1 MVLKVIAGAA
11 GVVIIIVGVLII
23 LGTLFGGIP
32 IALAF
37 CQGLDALETA
47 IRAGRD
53 LAEAV
58 QTFLDQTTEETIQGL
73 PEEHRETART
83 IVDIGRQILNVSGV
97 ASILGQITPLADAML
112 EAINS
117 LDGFCATVKAAG

>member
-1 MVLKVIAGAA
+1 MV
-11 GVVIIIVGVLII
+11 
-23 LGTLFGGIP
+23 
-32 IALAF
+32 
-37 CQGLDALETA
+37 
-47 IRAGRD
+47 
-53 LAEAV
+53 EAV